1 MGMIERM
8 FQLMFGGGG
17 NMVRDTVE
25 VFRENAEA
33 GSQRGAQVQMQAM
46 REYGQEF
53 AIPRQ
58 GWFDRFMDGVNR
70 LPRPALALGTL
81 GLFVAAMIDPL
92 WFSQR
97 MQGIA
102 LVPEPMWWLLG
113 VNVSFYFGARHQV
126 KSQKFQ
132 REIVGTMAHVPQVMR
147 NIKALVWLTA
157 AQMCACRWPQL
168 HQMPKRH
175 LRHGANATS
184 DPRQCEPK
192 LCANIIGV
200 VWGKAYSWR
209 SFSNWMPLMITEL
222 GHFAL
227 ILAFMVAIVQTFVPL
242 VGAQRGWRS
251 WMAVA
256 EPAASAQFMLTA
268 FAFGA
273 LMWAFISSDFSLLLV
288 VQNSHS
294 AKPMLYKISGT
305 WGNHEGSML
314 LWVLIVS
321 LFGATAAW
329 FGTNLPPSLR
339 ARVLSVQGAIGV
351 AFFAFILFTSNPFTR
366 LAVPPFDGQDLNPLL
381 QDPGLAFH
389 PPFLYLGYVGLSMA
403 FSFAVAALIE
413 GRVDAAWGRW
423 VRPWT
428 LAAWIFLTIGIALGS
443 WWAYYELGWGGFWF
457 WDPVENASFMPW
469 LLSAA
474 LLHSAIV
481 VEKRESLKSWT
492 ILLAILAFGFSLIGT
507 FIVRSGL
514 LTSVHAFANDP
525 ERGVFILMILGFFTG
540 GALILFALRAGTM
553 EAKGV
558 FGLVSRESALLTNNI
573 LLAVSCFVV
582 FVGTMWPLVAEMFF
596 DRKLS
601 VGPPFFNMAFTPFM
615 LVLGLVLPVG
625 AMMPWKRAEIKRAF
639 YPLRY
644 AFVLALAIAG
654 LVWVMQT
661 GRSILGPIGVFLAA
675 WVVMGAVIDLAS
687 RTGRGG
693 GRWGRLLRLPR
704 ADWGKMLSH
713 SGLGITMLGVAG
725 ITSWQY
731 EDIRVAQIGQPYD
744 VGAYTITLNGV
755 ADSEGPNYLTTI
767 ADITLSKDGRVL
779 SEMRPEKRIYPVA
792 QMPTTEAAID
802 YNLARDVYVVI
813 GDEQDAGGWA
823 VRTYVKP
830 LTNWIW
836 IGCAFMALGGC
847 FSLSD
852 RRFRVAAGA
861 RKTNA
866 KAVPAE

>member
-1 MGMIERM
+1 
-8 FQLMFGGGG
+8 
-17 NMVRDTVE
+17 
-25 VFRENAEA
+25 
-33 GSQRGAQVQMQAM
+33 
-46 REYGQEF
+46 
-53 AIPRQ
+53 
-58 GWFDRFMDGVNR
+58 
-70 LPRPALALGTL
+70 
-81 GLFVAAMIDPL
+81 
-92 WFSQR
+92 
-97 MQGIA
+97 
-102 LVPEPMWWLLG
+102 
-113 VNVSFYFGARHQV
+113 
-126 KSQKFQ
+126 
-132 REIVGTMAHVPQVMR
+132 
-147 NIKALVWLTA
+147 
-157 AQMCACRWPQL
+157 
-168 HQMPKRH
+168 
-175 LRHGANATS
+175 
-184 DPRQCEPK
+184 
-192 LCANIIGV
+192 V

-693 GRWGRLLRLPR
+693 GRWGRLLRMPR

-755 ADSEGPNYLTTI
+755 ADSEGPNYLATI

>member
-1 MGMIERM
+1 
-8 FQLMFGGGG
+8 
-17 NMVRDTVE
+17 
-25 VFRENAEA
+25 
-33 GSQRGAQVQMQAM
+33 
-46 REYGQEF
+46 
-53 AIPRQ
+53 
-58 GWFDRFMDGVNR
+58 
-70 LPRPALALGTL
+70 
-81 GLFVAAMIDPL
+81 
-92 WFSQR
+92 
-97 MQGIA
+97 
-102 LVPEPMWWLLG
+102 
-113 VNVSFYFGARHQV
+113 
-126 KSQKFQ
+126 
-132 REIVGTMAHVPQVMR
+132 
-147 NIKALVWLTA
+147 
-157 AQMCACRWPQL
+157 
-168 HQMPKRH
+168 
-175 LRHGANATS
+175 
-184 DPRQCEPK
+184 
-192 LCANIIGV
+192 
-200 VWGKAYSWR
+200 
-209 SFSNWMPLMITEL
+209 MITEL

-227 ILAFMVAIVQTFVPL
+227 ILAFLVAIVQALVPL
-242 VGAQRGWRS
+242 VGAHKGWRS

-273 LMWAFISSDFSLLLV
+273 LMYAFIVSDFSLSLV
-288 VQNSHS
+288 VLNSHS
-294 AKPMLYKISGT
+294 DKPLLYKISGT

-321 LFGATAAW
+321 LFGAMAAW

-339 ARVLSVQGAIGV
+339 ARVLSVQAAIGV

-469 LLSAA
+469 LLAAA

-540 GALILFALRAGTM
+540 GALVLFAIRAGTM
-553 EAKGV
+553 EARGV
-558 FGLVSRESALLTNNI
+558 FGIVSRESALLTNNI

-615 LVLGLVLPVG
+615 LLLGLILPVG
-625 AMMPWKRAEIKRAF
+625 AMLPWKRAQINRAV
-639 YPLRY
+639 YQLRY
-644 AFVLALAIAG
+644 AFALAVVIGG
-654 LVWVMQT
+654 LVWTMQT
-661 GRSILGPIGVFLAA
+661 GHSILGPLGVFLAA
-675 WVVMGAVIDLAS
+675 WIVMGALVDLFS
-687 RTGRGG
+687 RAGRGSD
-693 GRWGRLLRLPR
+693 RLGRLMRLPR
-704 ADWGKMLSH
+704 ADWGKTLSH
-713 SGLGITMLGVAG
+713 AGLGVTILGVVG
-725 ITSWQY
+725 ITTWQY
-731 EDIRVAQIGQPYD
+731 EDIRVVHAGDTYD
-744 VGAYTITLNGV
+744 VGAYTITLNGIED
-755 ADSEGPNYLTTI
+755 AEGPNYLTTI
-767 ADITLSKDGRVL
+767 ADITLSRDGEVL
-779 SEMRPEKRIYPVA
+779 SQMYPEKRIYPVA
-792 QMPTTEAAID
+792 QVPTTEAAID
-802 YNLARDVYVVI
+802 YSLARDVYVVI
-813 GDEQDAGGWA
+813 GDEQDNGGWA

-836 IGCAFMALGGC
+836 IGCFMMALGGC

-861 RKTNA
+861 RKTNVQ
-866 KAVPAE
+866 AVPAE